1 MKYSRFVCLFAL
13 TLAMVATA
21 RASGQTSALQKG
33 VSVQLVNT
41 TNAVAFPEADEADAW
56 VVTVTADGQ
65 LYFGVKPVTAERL
78 LEEMKMTP
86 RRRDARLYIK
96 ADARAPF
103 AALAQALHAAHENLF
118 ESAALLT
125 QQPQNPLPRDFVP
138 PYGLEV
144 NLSLPS
150 SKPILVQLLDS
161 GSATPKLKVNDQE
174 IVWSELQ
181 HALAQSSRG
190 QSSKLVVIEADKNL
204 PTAPV
209 IRVMDVSRSVGAATA
224 ISLMDF

>member
-1 MKYSRFVCLFAL
+1 MKYSRLVCLFAV
-13 TLAMVATA
+13 TLAMVATP
-21 RASGQTSALQKG
+21 RASGQTPELQKG
-33 VSVQLVNT
+33 VSVQLAET
-41 TNAVAFPEADEADAW
+41 SNAVAFPEADEADAW
-56 VVTVTADGQ
+56 IVTVTAHGQ
-65 LYFGVKPVTAERL
+65 FYFGVKPVTPERL

-103 AALAQALHAAHENLF
+103 AALAQALHAAHEELF
-118 ESAALLT
+118 ATAVLLA
-125 QQPQNPLPRDFVP
+125 QEPQNQPPREFVP

-150 SKPILVQLLDS
+150 AKPILVQLLDS

-174 IVWSELQ
+174 IMWSELQ

-190 QSSKLVVIEADKNL
+190 QRSKLVVIEADKNL

-209 IRVMDVSRSVGAATA
+209 IRVIDVSRSVGAATA
-224 ISLMDF
+224 LSLMDF